1 MVPDITTKHIVER
14 MYQLY
19 FEGNSYQTIANIFNA
34 ENIGNKKWR
43 DNTILEMIENPI
55 YKGDYLHG
63 KRNKY
68 PAYYEDVVEPIVSK
82 EMWEN
87 CQVQQKKILE
97 VIKDIKLI
105 YSYKNLNVQFVE
117 KLWVAKQLIKRS
129 LIELII
135 TMDVMN
141 VKIILKKICKT
152 IIKSR

>member
-1 MVPDITTKHIVER
+1 MGKLPSTT
-14 MYQLY
+14 
-19 FEGNSYQTIANIFNA
+19 T
-34 ENIGNKKWR
+34 
-43 DNTILEMIENPI
+43 
-55 YKGDYLHG
+55 
-63 KRNKY
+63 
-68 PAYYEDVVEPIVSK
+68 
-82 EMWEN
+82 
-87 CQVQQKKILE
+87 KKILE